1 MEWGQ
6 GEEGMFKCD
15 ANNYVLKVRLTAIK
29 EGGKKARKKIIF
41 MILLS
46 VRNSEM
52 ICSKVLS
59 LFHINDISEIVNKE
73 IKIF

>member
-1 MEWGQ
+1 MEWGPW
-6 GEEGMFKCD
+6 EEEMFKCD

-29 EGGKKARKKIIF
+29 EAGKKARVKISF

-46 VRNSEM
+46 EM
-52 ICSKVLS
+52 MIGKVLS
-59 LFHINDISEIVNKE
+59 LFHINDISEIVNKV

>member
-1 MEWGQ
+1 MS
-6 GEEGMFKCD
+6 KCD